1 MTIINSMI
9 KKLIIIFN
17 LILQRI
23 ENLTCQPW
31 SSISKGLLDFS
42 QSLKILILLLST
54 FIFFVSTAQAQEFLK
69 INNINFDN
77 SDSIIFLGTSGLSNT
92 TPLSI
97 EKGKLSNPDR
107 IYFDIQNAAIT
118 KRNINF
124 EFKNSVLTQLK
135 LAQFSTNPPVVR
147 IVISYSNSINPD
159 QIKILKHNNNLII
172 KLKNNTPVQDYLTQ
186 IYREI
191 KESPFDYYERT
202 SVSEEAL
209 PNTNTTTTTIPRPTT
224 IQKPA
229 ISPNNQMFNQ
239 IQQAFDEK
247 SEQLTSGVTKN
258 TPKIA
263 QNANQP
269 VRKNLPLR
277 ESKLKSRYYVERINI
292 KSGNV
297 LISGIGIVN
306 IEKPIYLSEPS
317 RVIFD
322 LPNTVVNEELRG
334 KEFKISETESIKIGQ
349 FEPNKARAVIVT
361 PTPEKY
367 RPIYAFDLQNIL
379 IAHDDRMS
387 GIKLFNSTSDITSFS
402 MKSLSDTT
410 DYFIIDFTSPIVQSI
425 KRDNS
430 KIELN
435 LYNAAGYD
443 CEEFKNVIRNTKLST
458 SRVDR
463 LPYQGVRIT
472 IPIKKNTM
480 VDCYENL
487 TATQLK
493 LTITTP
499 KTEVAKCPKPPVTSQ
514 TLSGRIIFIDPG
526 HGGADTGALKAGI
539 AEKDVNI
546 AIAKKV
552 AAILTMKGAHVEMT
566 RWSDS
571 TVSLQER
578 VEFSNSKRTDIFV
591 SIHINSS
598 VRPEVHGIETHYYT
612 NSGFEVAKIIHRSI
626 MSKVAGIDRGLFK
639 SRFYVIN
646 HTEAPSVLLELG
658 FLSNDKERNALLTE
672 ERKQKSAEAIA
683 DGIINYLNTQEKR

>member
-1 MTIINSMI
+1 MAIINSMI
-9 KKLIIIFN
+9 KKLLITFLSIF
-17 LILQRI
+17 IL
-23 ENLTCQPW
+23 
-31 SSISKGLLDFS
+31 
-42 QSLKILILLLST
+42 
-54 FIFFVSTAQAQEFLK
+54 FINTAKAQEVLK

-77 SDSIIFLGTSGLSNT
+77 SDAIIFLGTSGLSNS

-107 IYFDIQNAAIT
+107 IYFDIQNAIVT
-118 KRNINF
+118 KHNNSF
-124 EFKNSVLTQLK
+124 EFQNSILTQLK
-135 LAQFSTNPPVVR
+135 LAQFSTAPPVVR
-147 IVISYSNSINPD
+147 IVISYDSTVNPE

-172 KLKNNTPVQDYLTQ
+172 KLKNTTPTQDYLTQ
-186 IYREI
+186 VYREI
-191 KESPFDYYERT
+191 KEGPYDYYERT
-202 SVSEEAL
+202 SVAEETPPPPA
-209 PNTNTTTTTIPRPTT
+209 PVPRPTT
-224 IQKPA
+224 AQKPP
-229 ISPNNQMFNQ
+229 IHPKNNEVFNQ
-239 IQQAFDEK
+239 IQQAFSETTEQITPQVAK
-247 SEQLTSGVTKN
+247 SPTKATVKN
-258 TPKIA
+258 E
-263 QNANQP
+263 QP
-269 VRKNLPLR
+269 VRKNPPLK
-277 ESKLKSRYYVERINI
+277 ESKLKSRYYLERIDI
-292 KSGNV
+292 RKGNV
-297 LISGIGIVN
+297 LLSGVGVVN
-306 IEKPIYLSEPS
+306 IEKLIYLSEPS

-322 LPNTVVNEELRG
+322 MPNTVVDQELRG

-349 FEPNKARAVIVT
+349 FESNKARAVITT

-387 GIKLFNSTSDITSFS
+387 GVKLFNSTSDITSFAIR
-402 MKSLSDTT
+402 SLNETT
-410 DYFIIDFTSPIVQSI
+410 DYFILDFTSPIVQSI
-425 KRDNS
+425 KRDSS

-443 CEEFKNVIRNTKLST
+443 CEEFKNVIRNTKLNA

-472 IPIKKNTM
+472 IPIKKDTL

-487 TATQLK
+487 NGTQLK
-493 LTITTP
+493 LTINTP
-499 KTEVAKCPKPPVTSQ
+499 KTEAVSCPVKPRPAVTSQ
-514 TLSGRIIFIDPG
+514 ALSGRIIFIDPG

-539 AEKDVNI
+539 AEKDINL

-552 AAILTMKGAHVEMT
+552 AAILTMRGAHVEMT
-566 RWSDS
+566 RWTDS

-612 NSGFEVAKIIHRSI
+612 DSGYEVAKIIHKSI
-626 MSKVAGIDRGLFK
+626 MSKVSGIDRGLFK

-658 FLSNDKERNALLTE
+658 FISNDNERNTLLTE
-672 ERKQKSAEAIA
+672 ERKQRSAEAIA
-683 DGIINYLNTQEKR
+683 EGIINYLNTQQKR

>member
-1 MTIINSMI
+1 MLLHRLFYIKLYYLVIDNNLFMAIINSMI
-9 KKLIIIFN
+9 KKLLITFLSIF
-17 LILQRI
+17 IL
-23 ENLTCQPW
+23 
-31 SSISKGLLDFS
+31 
-42 QSLKILILLLST
+42 
-54 FIFFVSTAQAQEFLK
+54 FINTAKAQEVLK

-77 SDSIIFLGTSGLSNT
+77 SDAIIFLGTSGLSNS

-107 IYFDIQNAAIT
+107 IYFDIQNAIVT
-118 KRNINF
+118 KHNNCF
-124 EFKNSVLTQLK
+124 EFKNSILTQLK
-135 LAQFSTNPPVVR
+135 LAQFSISPPVVR
-147 IVISYSNSINPD
+147 IVISYDNSVNPE

-172 KLKNNTPVQDYLTQ
+172 KLKNTTPTQDYLTQ
-186 IYREI
+186 VYREF
-191 KESPFDYYERT
+191 KESPYDYYEKT
-202 SVSEEAL
+202 SVTEETPPVQTPIPA
-209 PNTNTTTTTIPRPTT
+209 PRPTAV
-224 IQKPA
+224 QKTA
-229 ISPNNQMFNQ
+229 IHPKNDIYNQV
-239 IQQAFDEK
+239 QQAF
-247 SEQLTSGVTKN
+247 SETTDQI
-258 TPKIA
+258 TPQIA
-263 QNANQP
+263 KTPAKAAVKTEQP
-269 VRKNLPLR
+269 VRKNPPLK
-277 ESKLKSRYYVERINI
+277 ESKLKSRYYIERIDI
-292 KSGNV
+292 RKGNV
-297 LISGIGIVN
+297 LLSGVGVVN
-306 IEKPIYLSEPS
+306 IEKLIYLSEPS

-322 LPNTVVNEELRG
+322 MPNTIVDQELRG

-349 FEPNKARAVIVT
+349 FEPNKARAVITT

-367 RPIYAFDLQNIL
+367 RPIYAFDLQNVL

-387 GIKLFNSTSDITSFS
+387 GVKLFNSTSDITSFS
-402 MKSLSDTT
+402 IRALNESI
-410 DYFIIDFTSPIVQSI
+410 DYFTIDFTSPIVQSI

-443 CEEFKNVIRNTKLST
+443 CEEFKNVIRNTKLYA

-472 IPIKKNTM
+472 IPIKKETL

-487 TATQLK
+487 NATQLK

-499 KTEVAKCPKPPVTSQ
+499 KTEPVCTPAKPRSQVTAISQ
-514 TLSGRIIFIDPG
+514 GLSGRIVFLDPG
-526 HGGADTGALKAGI
+526 HGGSDTGALRAGI
-539 AEKDVNI
+539 AEKDINL

-552 AAILTMKGAHVEMT
+552 AAILTMRGAHVEMT
-566 RWSDS
+566 RWSDA

-612 NSGFEVAKIIHRSI
+612 DSGYEVAKVLHKSI
-626 MSKVAGIDRGLFK
+626 MSKVSGIDRGLFK

-658 FLSNDKERNALLTE
+658 FISNDKERNALLTE
-672 ERKQKSAEAIA
+672 DRKQRSAEAIA
-683 DGIINYLNTQEKR
+683 EGIINYLNTQQKR